1 MKKLLAGLCVAS
13 TILAAGVA
21 SADQSKG
28 LNVMLTS
35 ADRQAQMMAM
45 VLSVQTLQT
54 HEKEVNIVLCASA
67 GDLALKK
74 TKTEMFKP
82 LDKSPTMLLGV
93 ILKSG
98 GKVEVCPLYLPS
110 AGKTAAD
117 LLEGITVAKPPVV
130 AGRFLDNDYSNLTY

>member
-13 TILAAGVA
+13 VMLASNVV

-54 HEKEVNIVLCASA
+54 HKKEVNIVLCASA
-67 GDLALKK
+67 GDLALKE
-74 TKTEMFKP
+74 TKTETFKP
-82 LDKSPTMLLGV
+82 LDKSPTMLLGA
-93 ILKSG
+93 ILKAG
-98 GKVEVCPLYLPS
+98 GKVEVCPIYLPNV
-110 AGKTAAD
+110 GKTEAD
-117 LLEGITVAKPPVV
+117 LIEGITVAKPADV
-130 AGRFLDNDYSNLTY
+130 AGRFLDTDYSNLTY